1 MCCADIRNRLKVNGK
16 GCGGARGS
24 PWEFCISQ
32 RKVQIDPLWLM
43 ASWKSNDSFKRGE
56 TQLGGFERKEHYLG
70 LQGCYLKDLAF
81 GLE

>member
-1 MCCADIRNRLKVNGK
+1 MGRDVEMPVEVPGNSAFHKEKYRSPLVNGFMEEQ
-16 GCGGARGS
+16 
-24 PWEFCISQ
+24 WQ
-32 RKVQIDPLWLM
+32 
-43 ASWKSNDSFKRGE
+43 FKRGD